1 METFHCRP
9 HTTHRRKVKVAIDN
23 NLAHENRP
31 PIRNQREDGNS
42 IVCRSSLTTNHIVI
56 SFQANGEEHPFHDYL
71 IKFLRWNW
79 KLIESGKLRKP
90 TTKSGSG
97 EATAS
102 QYSSGAISSC
112 RRLVPLAKRQE
123 QQWLEEGMRG
133 LVVPTPLS
141 FNIIRMTC
149 NRRRVT
155 SFSRPDNS
163 NPANVGRSLESCPES
178 SSTAP
183 LVGCDG
189 KWLFP
194 FLIKLY
200 VAVCE

>member
-1 METFHCRP
+1 MKLKVNWI
-9 HTTHRRKVKVAIDN
+9 RKIEK
-23 NLAHENRP
+23 
-31 PIRNQREDGNS
+31 
-42 IVCRSSLTTNHIVI
+42 TNHQIR
-56 SFQANGEEHPFHDYL
+56 Q
-71 IKFLRWNW
+71 R
-79 KLIESGKLRKP
+79 SG
-90 TTKSGSG
+90 GSG

-123 QQWLEEGMRG
+123 QQWLEEEGA
-133 LVVPTPLS
+133 LVPTPLS

-149 NRRRVT
+149 NRRLVT

-183 LVGCDG
+183 VVGCDG

-194 FLIKLY
+194 FLIKLCSSLW
-200 VAVCE
+200 VTKLRHFPTRFPAL